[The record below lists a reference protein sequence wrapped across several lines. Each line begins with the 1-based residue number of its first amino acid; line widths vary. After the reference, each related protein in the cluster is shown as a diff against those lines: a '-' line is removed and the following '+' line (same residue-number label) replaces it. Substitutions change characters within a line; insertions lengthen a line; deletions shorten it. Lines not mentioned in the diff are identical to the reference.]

1 VAPVAPVDADDPE
14 VCVPGDPAADD
25 EMPGPDDPVRPP
37 AVGVPGADP
46 EPTDGSPL
54 AEGTVTEGSDGV
66 ETVGVRIVGTGTGGG
81 AGSGSVTAGT
91 VGVGSVGVDTVG
103 VGTDTVGTETVGT
116 EIVVETVSA
125 GLEWAPTSSASI
137 TPAKI
142 AARVT
147 GATTRVQPPAR
158 RLSRLRTPLQ
168 PPVIAR
174 E

>member
-1 VAPVAPVDADDPE
+1 MDPVDPDDRE
-14 VCVPGDPAADD
+14 VSVPDDPAADD
-25 EMPGPDDPVRPP
+25 EPLGPDDPVRPP
-37 AVGVPGADP
+37 AVGVVRSDP
-46 EPTDGSPL
+46 EPTDGSRL
-54 AEGTVTEGSDGV
+54 GEGSVTDGIDGV
-66 ETVGVRIVGTGTGGG
+66 ETVGVRIVGTGTGEG
-81 AGSGSVTAGT
+81 AGLGTVTAGT
-91 VGVGSVGVDTVG
+91 VGVGSVGVETVG
-103 VGTDTVGTETVGT
+103 VGTDTMGTETVGT